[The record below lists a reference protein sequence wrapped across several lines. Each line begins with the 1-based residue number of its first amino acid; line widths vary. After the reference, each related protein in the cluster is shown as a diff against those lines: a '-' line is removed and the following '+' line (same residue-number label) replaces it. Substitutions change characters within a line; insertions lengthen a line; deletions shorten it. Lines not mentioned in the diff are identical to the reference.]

1 MTPQTAAPAEHEQP
15 FGSQP
20 FGRFLVHAVGQAK
33 GPYLVVVAT
42 WTAVYGLPL
51 VIGLV
56 LSRLIDRA
64 AAGLVDSTT
73 WWLLALAVGL
83 MALRAVVLW
92 GALQVTFVLIFR
104 ISSWLKILVLR
115 GLLNR
120 PAARDKAVSNG
131 ETINRLRD
139 DTEEIGGLLEWTT
152 DLSYRTVLIVI
163 AVTVLA
169 TTDLVMT
176 IPLLLL
182 LVGLLASVFLKNRV
196 TALQTQ
202 IRVEQGRIGGAITD
216 TLTGIRD
223 LRLSGAI
230 TGRMARLE
238 QRFAGRRSLQLRY
251 QVFADLLSDL
261 FRNLVMLGIAVVLLT
276 ASVRIAAGEFTIGE
290 LVLFI
295 TYSSWLGQHM
305 SFFGKI
311 FARYQGGKVSYQRL
325 AETSSGSEYA
335 LPRDVS
341 VEPLRVL
348 TASSLTRTAAEGGSA
363 PEPVD
368 FTVRPG
374 ELVVIVGAIGAGKS
388 TVVRALLGQQPDGAG
403 EVHWNGTAVTGDRS
417 RLSAPHIGY
426 ARQSPRFVAGT
437 VRDNLRLGD
446 ESITEACMGRALIAV
461 HLSPG
466 TPNLPEGLDTVIN
479 SGEASR
485 LSGGQRQR
493 LALARMLCRPA
504 EVYLVDDCDSSVDG
518 PTARDIWQTVIREW
532 PRAWV
537 VVSHNPDLLALADT
551 VVRVTRHIEPS
562 AVATE
567 SSVVAT
573 EQTSS

>member
-1 MTPQTAAPAEHEQP
+1 
-15 FGSQP
+15 
-20 FGRFLVHAVGQAK
+20 
-33 GPYLVVVAT
+33 
-42 WTAVYGLPL
+42 
-51 VIGLV
+51 
-56 LSRLIDRA
+56 
-64 AAGLVDSTT
+64 
-73 WWLLALAVGL
+73 

-92 GALQVTFVLIFR
+92 GGLQLTFVLIFKT
-104 ISSWLKILVLR
+104 SAWLKIRVLR
-115 GLLNR
+115 GLLSR

-131 ETINRLRD
+131 DTINRLRD

-152 DLSYRTVLIVI
+152 DVFYRSLLLVI

-169 TTDLVMT
+169 ITDLVMT

-182 LVGLLASVFLKNRV
+182 LGGLFASIFLKNRV
-196 TALQTQ
+196 AALQTQ

-238 QRFAGRRSLQLRY
+238 KSFAGRRRLQQRH
-251 QVFADLLSDL
+251 QVFSDMLSDL
-261 FRNLVMLGIAVVLLT
+261 FQNLVMIGIAVVLLT
-276 ASVRIAAGEFTIGE
+276 ASVQIAAGDFTIGG

-295 TYSSWLGQHM
+295 TYSSWLGQQM
-305 SFFGKI
+305 SFYGKV

-325 AETSSGSEYA
+325 AETSSGVESAPATDA
-335 LPRDVS
+335 L
-341 VEPLRVL
+341 VEPLREL
-348 TASSLTRTAAEGGSA
+348 TVSSLTRAALDGGPA

-374 ELVVIVGAIGAGKS
+374 ELVAVVGAIGAGKS
-388 TVVRALLGQQPDGAG
+388 TVVRAMLALQPDAAG
-403 EVHWNGTAVTGDRS
+403 EVHWNGTAVTGDRD
-417 RLSAPHIGY
+417 RLGAPYIGY

-446 ESITEACMGRALIAV
+446 DSITEECMNRALTAV
-461 HLSPG
+461 HLRPG
-466 TPNLPEGLDTVIN
+466 TPELPEGLDTFID

-518 PTARDIWQTVIREW
+518 PTARDIWQTVTCDW
-532 PRAWV
+532 PGAWV

-551 VVRVTRHIEPS
+551 VVRVTRR
-562 AVATE
+562 TE
-567 SSVVAT
+567 RSVVT
-573 EQTSS
+573 TGRMSS

>member
-1 MTPQTAAPAEHEQP
+1 MTPQTAHSAPGTYEPPLGAL
-15 FGSQP
+15 P
-20 FGRFLVHAVGQAK
+20 FGRFLMHAAGQVK
-33 GPYLVVVAT
+33 GLYVAVVMA
-42 WTAVYGLPL
+42 WTVMYALPL
-51 VIGLV
+51 VIGLAI
-56 LSRLIDRA
+56 SRLIDRA
-64 AAGLVDSTT
+64 GNGVDPMT
-73 WWLLALAVGL
+73 WRLLAVAVGL

-92 GALQVTFVLIFR
+92 GGLQLTFVLIFKT
-104 ISSWLKILVLR
+104 SAWLKTQVLR

-139 DTEEIGGLLEWTT
+139 DTEELGGLLEWTT
-152 DLSYRTVLIVI
+152 DLTYRSVLLVI

-182 LVGLLASVFLKNRV
+182 LGGLLASVFLKSRV
-196 TALQTQ
+196 ATLQAR
-202 IRVEQGRIGGAITD
+202 IRTEQGRIGGAIAD

-230 TGRMARLE
+230 SGNMARLE
-238 QRFAGRRSLQLRY
+238 KDFAGRQRLQQQH

-261 FRNLVMLGIAVVLLT
+261 FRNLVMIGIAVVLLT
-276 ASVRIAAGEFTIGE
+276 ASVRITTGDFTVGK

-295 TYSSWLGQHM
+295 TYSSWLGQQM

-311 FARYQGGKVSYQRL
+311 YARYQGGKVSYQRL
-325 AETSSGSEYA
+325 ADISSGTEPA
-335 LPRDVS
+335 AVKDTV
-341 VEPLRVL
+341 VERLREL
-348 TASSLTRTAAEGGSA
+348 TVSSLTRTAPNGGPT

-374 ELVVIVGAIGAGKS
+374 ELVAITGSLGAGKS
-388 TVVRALLGQQPDGAG
+388 TAVRAMLALQPDAAG
-403 EVHWNGTAVTGDRS
+403 EVRWNGSAVTGVRDR
-417 RLSAPHIGY
+417 LGAPHIGY

-446 ESITEACMGRALIAV
+446 DSITEEHMNRALTGV
-461 HLSPG
+461 RMSSG
-466 TPNLPEGLDTVIN
+466 TPELPEGLDTLLD

-504 EVYLVDDCDSSVDG
+504 EVYVVDDCDSSLDG
-518 PTARDIWQTVIREW
+518 PTARDIWQTVTRDW
-532 PRAWV
+532 PGAWV
-537 VVSHNPDLLALADT
+537 VVSHNPDLLELADT
-551 VVRVTRHIEPS
+551 VVRVTRRTEPS
-562 AVATE
+562 VTTGVSE
-567 SSVVAT
+567 
-573 EQTSS
+573 